1 MRGVWHHHDRR
12 RRGPRELT
20 GIADL
25 TRGKEHPT
33 ARLLDLVPGRSGTVY
48 KNGGPSAEKTSA
60 REYESRHWTP
70 SRDSK
75 NAIALACSKDATSVP
90 SSHSPV
96 MPQVRCAVASSKTRP
111 DTADAQGDPLYHIRL
126 LLRASR
132 EGLTKRQQERLREA
146 FTADEAHK

>member
-90 SSHSPV
+90 GAFHIVTLAGDAPGE
-96 MPQVRCAVASSKTRP
+96 VRRRVQQ
-111 DTADAQGDPLYHIRL
+111 DTTGHRG
-126 LLRASR
+126 RT
-132 EGLTKRQQERLREA
+132 G
-146 FTADEAHK
+146 